1 MSGQLTFLRAQN
13 TEWGSAWASEAEAC
27 RAAVMNLS
35 WDAPQPLYLPGL
47 DIPRVLAHS
56 GSAGW
61 WSFPESLG
69 EGGTVMSMQRQVV
82 LGAP

>member
-1 MSGQLTFLRAQN
+1 
-13 TEWGSAWASEAEAC
+13 
-27 RAAVMNLS
+27 MNLD

-47 DIPRVLAHS
+47 DIPSVLARS

-61 WSFPESLG
+61 WSCPESRG

-82 LGAP
+82 LDVP